1 MFASR
6 LTVRCSRCSAL
17 DNSALVRSFE
27 KIFCTLE
34 DLKIDCPH
42 AERVVLE
49 IIQGCIEAQC
59 VQQKL
64 LTKLPETLLRAGVA
78 NQACLGLNKER
89 LRGV

>member
-1 MFASR
+1 M
-6 LTVRCSRCSAL
+6 

-49 IIQGCIEAQC
+49 IIQGCIEAPAIEFEQETSPKDESRRVASSRSC
-59 VQQKL
+59 SRSCRRGCQG
-64 LTKLPETLLRAGVA
+64 LPRA
-78 NQACLGLNKER
+78 QS
-89 LRGV
+89 